1 MVGEEQLK
9 DLFKFLSFDVLS
21 KRGLWKD
28 AICTLSKKFAKKDPT
43 YFDTFVIIFMSV
55 SGRCSEIS
63 CADDTNASLEHI
75 MVEFTASTCPSL
87 RGKPWLFFLQH
98 FKGTSSSTMS
108 AQSSQAETLQKRIP
122 SGCFAFSPASEKD
135 SCPEEA
141 DFLRICVTS
150 TYPADQPNREPGS
163 LFIQLKD
170 QSSFIAGG
178 GGGGA
183 LEDFWGGESWCF
195 QGRKDGGRSSLT
207 EHHERL
213 LKIDCKWGGVI
224 RMLQCHRGIR

>member
-1 MVGEEQLK
+1 
-9 DLFKFLSFDVLS
+9 
-21 KRGLWKD
+21 
-28 AICTLSKKFAKKDPT
+28 
-43 YFDTFVIIFMSV
+43 MSV
-55 SGRCSEIS
+55 SGRCSGIS
-63 CADDTNASLEHI
+63 RADGRNASLEHI

-87 RGKPWLFFLQH
+87 LGKPRLFFLQH
-98 FKGTSSSTMS
+98 FKGTSWVNDECSV
-108 AQSSQAETLQKRIP
+108 
-122 SGCFAFSPASEKD
+122 FASRSFTEKDTVRLLCIFTSEKY

-178 GGGGA
+178 GA
-183 LEDFWGGESWCF
+183 LEDFGGESRCF

-207 EHHERL
+207 EHHEGL
-213 LKIDCKWGGVI
+213 LKIDCKWGGII
-224 RMLQCHRGIR
+224 RMLQGHRGIR

>member
-1 MVGEEQLK
+1 M
-9 DLFKFLSFDVLS
+9 
-21 KRGLWKD
+21 
-28 AICTLSKKFAKKDPT
+28 ICTLSKKFAKKDPT
-43 YFDTFVIIFMSV
+43 HFDIFVIILMSV
-55 SGRCSEIS
+55 SGRCSGIS
-63 CADDTNASLEHI
+63 RADGRNASLEHI

-163 LFIQLKD
+163 FFYPAEGSVII
-170 QSSFIAGG
+170 SSSPGGRGAGG
-178 GGGGA
+178 
-183 LEDFWGGESWCF
+183 FWGGGNHDVF
-195 QGRKDGGRSSLT
+195 
-207 EHHERL
+207 
-213 LKIDCKWGGVI
+213 
-224 RMLQCHRGIR
+224 RGEKMEVSRR

>member
-1 MVGEEQLK
+1 
-9 DLFKFLSFDVLS
+9 
-21 KRGLWKD
+21 
-28 AICTLSKKFAKKDPT
+28 
-43 YFDTFVIIFMSV
+43 MSV

-63 CADDTNASLEHI
+63 CADDRNANLEHI

-170 QSSFIAGG
+170 QSSFIAGWG

-183 LEDFWGGESWCF
+183 LEDCG
-195 QGRKDGGRSSLT
+195 
-207 EHHERL
+207 
-213 LKIDCKWGGVI
+213 GGVTMFSGEK
-224 RMLQCHRGIR
+224 RWRSVVANRTS

>member
-1 MVGEEQLK
+1 
-9 DLFKFLSFDVLS
+9 
-21 KRGLWKD
+21 
-28 AICTLSKKFAKKDPT
+28 
-43 YFDTFVIIFMSV
+43 MSV
-55 SGRCSEIS
+55 SGRCSGIS
-63 CADDTNASLEHI
+63 RADGRNASLEHI

-150 TYPADQPNREPGS
+150 TYPADQPNRETGS
-163 LFIQLKD
+163 FFIQLKD
-170 QSSFIAGG
+170 QSSFHHRR
-178 GGGGA
+178 GGGA
-183 LEDFWGGESWCF
+183 LEDFGGASRCF
-195 QGRKDGGRSSLT
+195 QGRKDGSQSSLT

-213 LKIDCKWGGVI
+213 LKIDCKLGGII
-224 RMLQCHRGIR
+224 RMLRGHRGIKILRRWIMMGRKAYESRK

>member
-1 MVGEEQLK
+1 
-9 DLFKFLSFDVLS
+9 
-21 KRGLWKD
+21 
-28 AICTLSKKFAKKDPT
+28 
-43 YFDTFVIIFMSV
+43 MSV
-55 SGRCSEIS
+55 SGRCSGIS
-63 CADDTNASLEHI
+63 RADGRNASLEHI

-163 LFIQLKD
+163 FFLSSWRISHHFI
-170 QSSFIAGG
+170 IAGGEGRWRILGG
-178 GGGGA
+178 GGGITM
-183 LEDFWGGESWCF
+183 FSGEKRWKSVVANRTSWKTF
-195 QGRKDGGRSSLT
+195 
-207 EHHERL
+207 EN
-213 LKIDCKWGGVI
+213 W
-224 RMLQCHRGIR
+224 LQMRGNH

>member
-1 MVGEEQLK
+1 
-9 DLFKFLSFDVLS
+9 
-21 KRGLWKD
+21 
-28 AICTLSKKFAKKDPT
+28 
-43 YFDTFVIIFMSV
+43 MSV
-55 SGRCSEIS
+55 SGRCSGIS
-63 CADDTNASLEHI
+63 RADGRNASLEHI

-163 LFIQLKD
+163 FFYPAEGSVII
-170 QSSFIAGG
+170 SSSPGGRGAGG
-178 GGGGA
+178 
-183 LEDFWGGESWCF
+183 FWGGESRCF
-195 QGRKDGGRSSLT
+195 QGRKDGSQSSLT

-213 LKIDCKWGGVI
+213 LKIDCKWGGII
-224 RMLQCHRGIR
+224 RMLRGHRGIR

>member
-1 MVGEEQLK
+1 
-9 DLFKFLSFDVLS
+9 
-21 KRGLWKD
+21 
-28 AICTLSKKFAKKDPT
+28 
-43 YFDTFVIIFMSV
+43 MSV
-55 SGRCSEIS
+55 SGRCSGIS
-63 CADDTNASLEHI
+63 RADGGNASLEHI

-150 TYPADQPNREPGS
+150 TYPADQPNRETGS
-163 LFIQLKD
+163 FFIQLKD
-170 QSSFIAGG
+170 QSSFHHRR
-178 GGGGA
+178 GGGA
-183 LEDFWGGESWCF
+183 LEDFGGVSRCF
-195 QGRKDGGRSSLT
+195 QGRKDGSQSSLT

-213 LKIDCKWGGVI
+213 LKIDCKLGGII
-224 RMLQCHRGIR
+224 RMLRGHRGIR

>member
-1 MVGEEQLK
+1 
-9 DLFKFLSFDVLS
+9 
-21 KRGLWKD
+21 
-28 AICTLSKKFAKKDPT
+28 
-43 YFDTFVIIFMSV
+43 MSV
-55 SGRCSEIS
+55 SGRCSGIS
-63 CADDTNASLEHI
+63 RADGRNASLEHI

-170 QSSFIAGG
+170 QSSFHHCPGGRGAGG
-178 GGGGA
+178 
-183 LEDFWGGESWCF
+183 FWGGITMFSGEKRWKSVVAN
-195 QGRKDGGRSSLT
+195 RTS
-207 EHHERL
+207 
-213 LKIDCKWGGVI
+213 
-224 RMLQCHRGIR
+224 

>member
-1 MVGEEQLK
+1 
-9 DLFKFLSFDVLS
+9 
-21 KRGLWKD
+21 
-28 AICTLSKKFAKKDPT
+28 
-43 YFDTFVIIFMSV
+43 MSV
-55 SGRCSEIS
+55 SGRCSGIS
-63 CADDTNASLEHI
+63 RADGRNASLEQI

-87 RGKPWLFFLQH
+87 LGKPRLFFLQH
-98 FKGTSSSTMS
+98 FKGTSWVNDECSV
-108 AQSSQAETLQKRIP
+108 
-122 SGCFAFSPASEKD
+122 FASRSFTEKDAVRLLCIFTSEKY

-170 QSSFIAGG
+170 QSSFIAG

-224 RMLQCHRGIR
+224 RMLQGHRGIR